1 MTHPCVPATGTR
13 VALLF
18 QQLGVRAVLALFSAV
33 LTEQKILLHSASCSR
48 LTVTSSNT
56 STWTW
61 VSIIPDVIS
70 PLY

>member
-48 LTVTSSNT
+48 LTVTSSTINT
-56 STWTW
+56 WKW
-61 VSIIPDVIS
+61 VFIMPDC
-70 PLY
+70 